1 LRPVGEWLCEERGR
15 GERRRETDEK
25 RVVVDGFKPVR
36 EAGKP
41 KPLSP
46 PLAGRQAHPNITT
59 DPASVAPMH
68 SDEARECEKTR
79 LSLKGGLGS
88 YFGKMGPSTNL
99 V

>member
-1 LRPVGEWLCEERGR
+1 MMR
-15 GERRRETDEK
+15 K
-25 RVVVDGFKPVR
+25 SVVVDGFKPVR

-79 LSLKGGLGS
+79 LRVDVLCWSLEVQCVLA
-88 YFGKMGPSTNL
+88 
-99 V
+99 

>member
-1 LRPVGEWLCEERGR
+1 M
-15 GERRRETDEK
+15 K
-25 RVVVDGFKPVR
+25 RVNFKRLNIDNPTRKSHNATRSTTMTYGLTGATATHSTVDGFKPVR

-46 PLAGRQAHPNITT
+46 PLAGRQAHTNITT

-79 LSLKGGLGS
+79 L
-88 YFGKMGPSTNL
+88 
-99 V
+99 